1 MAESEA
7 VACFIIPLLDLLDVH
22 GLSRIILKHLR
33 ADYRALLGTTCT
45 LCRDLVEDRYFLEN
59 LHFANC
65 PKLTAST
72 LTAVVHRAQEKG
84 ASIRQLDISCCNQ
97 LRTSWRE
104 VRSLLPA
111 LGYLKFLRMGG
122 VHVVLDPQQATQLV
136 SELGAVTEVLS
147 FDLELHVG
155 PSTPPEALEEFL
167 STVVMSEKSP
177 LRAWSLDLYGKVG
190 SNGIQSLATALM
202 CENCKLWRLCLRLNN
217 VGDAGAKVLAG
228 ALQHESCKLR
238 HFTLQDNNV
247 ECEGALSIAS
257 ALESRSC
264 RLEYLN
270 LRYNNVGD
278 EGARSLATVLA
289 HTSCNLRHLNLAG
302 NNIGHEGARDLAASL
317 ESKNNTLQHLILL
330 GNYLGPE
337 GTESIAASLAHE
349 HCKLQHLNIRC
360 KSTWKRLLCGSHF
373 SSPMLRQICECNSY
387 YASSC
392 QAGGAEAWVGVGGR
406 AGRGGRVAWVG
417 VRREAGREWAGWTW
431 RGGVSERERGAG
443 MAGVSGRVGGMGVS
457 WRWA

>member
-72 LTAVVHRAQEKG
+72 LTAV
-84 ASIRQLDISCCNQ
+84 
-97 LRTSWRE
+97 TSLERLVQGTVGE
-104 VRSLLPA
+104 MCP
-111 LGYLKFLRMGG
+111 G
-122 VHVVLDPQQATQLV
+122 QATQLV

-177 LRAWSLDLYGKVG
+177 LRAWSLDLY
-190 SNGIQSLATALM
+190 
-202 CENCKLWRLCLRLNN
+202 
-217 VGDAGAKVLAG
+217 D
-228 ALQHESCKLR
+228 
-238 HFTLQDNNV
+238 
-247 ECEGALSIAS
+247 
-257 ALESRSC
+257 
-264 RLEYLN
+264 
-270 LRYNNVGD
+270 NNVGD

-330 GNYLGPE
+330 
-337 GTESIAASLAHE
+337 
-349 HCKLQHLNIRC
+349 
-360 KSTWKRLLCGSHF
+360 
-373 SSPMLRQICECNSY
+373 
-387 YASSC
+387 
-392 QAGGAEAWVGVGGR
+392 
-406 AGRGGRVAWVG
+406 
-417 VRREAGREWAGWTW
+417 
-431 RGGVSERERGAG
+431 
-443 MAGVSGRVGGMGVS
+443 
-457 WRWA
+457 